1 MSKNKW
7 KWHPYPRE
15 KPSCGG
21 YHRVLLINKGKIYK
35 SGSTWFP
42 KLNMFFVETDRYV
55 VAWAAPPELCE
66 ETNDSERAN

>member
-1 MSKNKW
+1 MSSI

-15 KPSCGG
+15 KPSYGG

-35 SGSTWFP
+35 SGSIWFP

-55 VAWAAPPELCE
+55 VAWAAPPRLRE
-66 ETNDSERAN
+66 EES

>member
-1 MSKNKW
+1 MIKDNI

-15 KPSCGG
+15 KPRYGG

-35 SGSTWFP
+35 SGSIWFP

-55 VAWAAPPELCE
+55 VAWAAPPRLRE
-66 ETNDSERAN
+66 EES